1 MVARKKGRKPE
12 KPKEVKKD
20 LALKA
25 KELEKVVAPKPDPSA
40 LETPLELPAMR
51 PPARRVFRVAPGQA
65 IILNGKLLPEG
76 TEIKFSDLAD
86 GQAALDRL
94 IENGVVT

>member
-1 MVARKKGRKPE
+1 MVARKKGRKTE
-12 KPKEVKKD
+12 KPKEPKKD
-20 LALKA
+20 LVSEK
-25 KELEKVVAPKPDPSA
+25 KELVKVEKPKSDPSA
-40 LETPLELPAMR
+40 LETPLELPVMR

-65 IILNGKLLPEG
+65 IILNGNLLPEG

-94 IENGVVT
+94 IEKGVVK